1 MGSSAKEQGKGRDID
16 DKINLFIRFGQ
27 GKVMKYS
34 NIGGQAVM
42 EGVMMRNGEK
52 YAVAVRTVDKEI
64 VVKSDEYHSLIKNK
78 KILALPIIRGVFSF
92 VDSLVLGM
100 KTLMYSADFF
110 AEETSDELEER
121 LAKEEKKAQKKA
133 AKLRQQGK
141 TQEAE
146 QALESARA
154 DAEAERAR
162 LTKRA
167 DAATD
172 VEDKKEDNSLLMGVT
187 VAFSIVISVALFM
200 LLPYFLSR
208 GLRYLTASETLIS
221 ISEAILRLAIFLCY
235 IVLISRMKEIQ
246 RTFMYHGAE
255 HKCINCIEHGLEL
268 NVENVRKSS
277 KEHKRC
283 GTSFLL
289 IVMVV
294 SVVFFLFIRV
304 SSPVWRVVIR
314 LLLLPVIAGVSFEFI
329 RLAGRYDN
337 PLVNLLSKPG
347 LCLQALT
354 TKEPDDSMIE
364 VGIASV
370 EAVFDWKKYLNE
382 NFGAHY
388 DLEEK

>member
-1 MGSSAKEQGKGRDID
+1 
-16 DKINLFIRFGQ
+16 
-27 GKVMKYS
+27 MKYS

-42 EGVMMRNGEK
+42 EGVMMRNGEN
-52 YAVAVRTVDKEI
+52 YAVAVRTADKEI
-64 VVKSDEYHSLIKNK
+64 VVKTDQYHSFIKNK
-78 KILALPIIRGVFSF
+78 KILTLPIIRGVFNF
-92 VDSLVLGM
+92 VDSMVLGM
-100 KTLMYSADFF
+100 KTLMFSADFF
-110 AEETSDELEER
+110 AEETEGELEER
-121 LAKEEKKAQKKA
+121 LGKEWKKAERKAEKLSSQGKAEEARRILEKAKEDARKERERLAKRGA
-133 AKLRQQGK
+133 AE
-141 TQEAE
+141 TA
-146 QALESARA
+146 
-154 DAEAERAR
+154 
-162 LTKRA
+162 
-167 DAATD
+167 
-172 VEDKKEDNSLLMGVT
+172 VEDKKEDNSILMGFT
-187 VAFSIVISVALFM
+187 VAFSIVLSVALFM

-208 GLRYLTASETLIS
+208 GLHYVVKSEMLIS
-221 ISEAILRLAIFLCY
+221 IAEAVLRMAIFLTY

-294 SVVFFLFIRV
+294 SVIFFLFIRIA
-304 SSPVWRVVIR
+304 SPFWRIVIR
-314 LLLLPVIAGVSFEFI
+314 LLLLPVIAGVSYEFI

-337 PLVNLLSKPG
+337 RLVDILSKPG
-347 LCLQALT
+347 LCLQGLT
-354 TKEPDDSMIE
+354 TKEPDDEMIE

-388 DLEEK
+388 DLSGEKTEEEPDSCQKPS

>member
-1 MGSSAKEQGKGRDID
+1 
-16 DKINLFIRFGQ
+16 
-27 GKVMKYS
+27 MKYL

-42 EGVMMRNGEK
+42 EGVMMRNGEN
-52 YAVAVRTVDKEI
+52 YAVAVRTADKEI
-64 VVKSDEYHSLIKNK
+64 VVKTDQYHSFIKNK
-78 KILALPIIRGVFSF
+78 KILTLPIIRGVFNF
-92 VDSLVLGM
+92 VDSMVLGM
-100 KTLMYSADFF
+100 KTLMFSADFF
-110 AEETSDELEER
+110 AEETEGELEER
-121 LAKEEKKAQKKA
+121 LGKEWKKAEKKAE
-133 AKLRQQGK
+133 KLSSQGK
-141 TQEAE
+141 AEEARRI
-146 QALESARA
+146 LEKAKEDARKERERLA
-154 DAEAERAR
+154 KRGAAETA
-162 LTKRA
+162 
-167 DAATD
+167 
-172 VEDKKEDNSLLMGVT
+172 VEDKKEDNSILMGFT
-187 VAFSIVISVALFM
+187 VAFSIVLSVALFM

-208 GLRYLTASETLIS
+208 GLHYVVKSEMLIS
-221 ISEAILRLAIFLCY
+221 IAEAVLRMAIFLTY

-294 SVVFFLFIRV
+294 SVIFFLFIRIA
-304 SSPVWRVVIR
+304 SPFWRIVIR
-314 LLLLPVIAGVSFEFI
+314 LLLLPVIAGVSYEFI

-337 PLVNLLSKPG
+337 RLVDILSKPG
-347 LCLQALT
+347 LCLQGLT
-354 TKEPDDSMIE
+354 TKEPDDEMIE

-388 DLEEK
+388 DLSGEKTEEEPDSCQKPS